1 MTEIERTGTGTAR
14 IEAFESGIAPVEAVG
29 VERGIGEIE
38 ARAIETPDMRIAEF
52 SMLL

>member
-1 MTEIERTGTGTAR
+1 MAEIERTGTGVAQ

-38 ARAIETPDMRIAEF
+38 ARPIETPDARIAEG
-52 SMLL
+52 SMSL